1 MNWVFFAVSL
11 CASVVGA
18 ICGIG
23 GGVII
28 KPILDLLGVSN
39 VATASFL
46 AGCTVLSMSCYSVGR
61 TLFFEKNRMDLKI
74 GTSIAIGAVFGGII
88 GRQLFAYFRAAA
100 RPDAVGAAQAIGL
113 AIMTALSLL
122 YTVLKR
128 RIKPHRVQRTE
139 LVFLIGVALGAVS
152 AFLGIGGG
160 PFHLVV
166 LTFFFGMDAKAA
178 CISYCSARRQVL

>member
-46 AGCTVLSMSCYSVGR
+46 VGCTVLSMSCYSVGR

-88 GRQLFAYFRAAA
+88 GRQLVAYFRAEA

-113 AIMTALSLL
+113 AMRTALPL
-122 YTVLKR
+122 R
-128 RIKPHRVQRTE
+128 
-139 LVFLIGVALGAVS
+139 
-152 AFLGIGGG
+152 
-160 PFHLVV
+160 
-166 LTFFFGMDAKAA
+166 
-178 CISYCSARRQVL
+178 